1 MRFEFDNPGQVLKP
15 GMYADVELQGEATE
29 GVIIPDAALM
39 DTGVRQ
45 LVYVQT
51 GPQRFEP
58 RRVTVGARSS
68 GDVHVLAGVQV
79 GEAVV
84 TQANFLLHSEAR
96 LRSAMT
102 GASAPDSN
110 HRHAP

>member
-1 MRFEFDNPGQVLKP
+1 
-15 GMYADVELQGEATE
+15 MYADVELQGEASE

-39 DTGVRQ
+39 DTGIRQ

-51 GPQRFEP
+51 GPGRFEP
-58 RRVTVGARSS
+58 RRVTVGARSGGEVRVLS
-68 GDVHVLAGVQV
+68 GVKA

-84 TQANFLLHSEAR
+84 TQANFLLDSESR

-102 GASAPDSN
+102 GAAGSDSN
-110 HRHAP
+110 HRHTP